1 MKFITEIDLRDL
13 YRKEPFTTYEL
24 EPGVRLTP
32 GARQFL
38 MDMGIKM
45 SEESSSK
52 KVDIKKVADENV
64 PSEKTSIEKNK
75 SLKDKKLYNRM
86 KSIEALFLLTGE
98 ELLRRDVFL
107 SQSVIN
113 LARYFTE
120 IKKGFKDGR
129 ISVENL
135 NCSECTG
142 INKNNFCDDL
152 EDCFEITEF
161 HMQLE
166 RGREIIILHNL
177 RCALKEFQVFLL
189 ELCEEINGKN
199 QIYDEIIKKVNQII
213 NTLSQLICSIFGGT
227 KCQRK
232 S

>member
-1 MKFITEIDLRDL
+1 MKFITEVDLRDL
-13 YRKEPFTTYEL
+13 YRKEPFTTYNL

-38 MDMGIKM
+38 TDMGIKM
-45 SEESSSK
+45 SEDNPSKNVIVKKASNEDKSSLK
-52 KVDIKKVADENV
+52 KSTNI
-64 PSEKTSIEKNK
+64 NK
-75 SLKDKKLYNRM
+75 SLKDKKLFIRM

-98 ELLRRDVFL
+98 ELLKRDVLL

-113 LARYFTE
+113 LGKQFTE
-120 IKKGFKDGR
+120 IKKGLKEGR
-129 ISVENL
+129 VSVENIT
-135 NCSECTG
+135 CKECTG
-142 INKNNFCDDL
+142 INNSNFSDDL

-166 RGREIIILHNL
+166 RGREIIILHKL
-177 RCALKEFQVFLL
+177 RCTLKEFQVFLL
-189 ELCEEINGKN
+189 ELCEESDEKN
-199 QIYDEIIKKVNQII
+199 QIYEEIIKKVNQII

-227 KCQRK
+227 KCQRI